1 MNIFCPDGYVAIPD
15 AVLAAAKFWSPL
27 QIDLPLQP
35 QVLDALYNAL
45 SDAANRVRSFLHQG
59 KLKAYYF
66 GNDGHHSV
74 SRDFWATSDADEV
87 MESGIYWPFGKSPQ
101 LAPNYLCG
109 LLPNRP
115 LFLLQSKLDVLLS
128 EQPSKKR
135 PLPREKMPD
144 LATGLRELDHLP
156 NRPAQLQA
164 LRDMTQFREF
174 IITNAVFREAAK
186 LAGPRRAGRKSRRQ
200 S

>member
-1 MNIFCPDGYVAIPD
+1 VNIFCPDGYVPIPD
-15 AVLAAAKFWSPL
+15 AVLAAAKFWFPL
-27 QIDLPLQP
+27 QINLPLQP
-35 QVLDALYNAL
+35 QVLDRLLNSL
-45 SDAANRVRSFLHQG
+45 NEAAHRLRKFQHQG

-66 GNDGHHSV
+66 GNDGRHSV
-74 SRDFWATSDADEV
+74 SRDFWAMTDADEV

-101 LAPNYLCG
+101 LAPNYLSG
-109 LLPNRP
+109 LLRNYP
-115 LFLLQSKLDVLLS
+115 LFLLQSELDVLLS

-164 LRDMTQFREF
+164 LRDMPKFREF